1 VINTER
7 LGREAGKNT
16 PSYDLPAG
24 KVAYVFPTRVN
35 GGSPANERLHLAY
48 LNAIRPGDFIDL
60 YFSAVEIPAG
70 LTEAQEERARSV
82 GAANYLRTR
91 RLMQNLKVINVGFFG
106 EGAGR
111 PTDTPRD
118 ERFLTFEV
126 TPDEALQLKW
136 IKDVAT
142 LVGNLEIVLRSPL
155 DTQPFPQT
163 EVGFDLMQSQFGFAA
178 GR

>member
-1 VINTER
+1 
-7 LGREAGKNT
+7 
-16 PSYDLPAG
+16 
-24 KVAYVFPTRVN
+24 
-35 GGSPANERLHLAY
+35 
-48 LNAIRPGDFIDL
+48 
-60 YFSAVEIPAG
+60 
-70 LTEAQEERARSV
+70 
-82 GAANYLRTR
+82 
-91 RLMQNLKVINVGFFG
+91 MQNLKVINVGYFG

-111 PTDTPRD
+111 TTDTPRD

-142 LVGNLEIVLRSPL
+142 LVGNLEMVLRSPL